1 MANFLWVSIIFW
13 KVQNRDLFFENRKNK
28 KKAPWVF
35 MQRRSIPNLVEIR
48 ALESTLKSG
57 RKAWEQQE
65 DEESIPGSIFGHFLS
80 LIKTELFG
88 ILTSGFLH
96 RVLLPRIN
104 RLSKKKIHKM
114 LGNIAKI
121 GRQNRPFPC
130 GIYSSF
136 AAESPPEGG
145 LGRRSLPRSLDK
157 KLSLLHYPQ

>member
-1 MANFLWVSIIFW
+1 MGFHYFLKSPKLGFIFW
-13 KVQNRDLFFENRKNK
+13 KSKKWKKNTLGIHAKKEHTKFGWNPSTRKYFK
-28 KKAPWVF
+28 IGEK
-35 MQRRSIPNLVEIR
+35 
-48 ALESTLKSG
+48 
-57 RKAWEQQE
+57 KAWEQE
-65 DEESIPGSIFGHFLS
+65 EEEEKESIPGSIFGHFLS

-121 GRQNRPFPC
+121 GRKNRPFSC
-130 GIYSSF
+130 RISSSF

-145 LGRRSLPRSLDK
+145 LGRWSLPRSLDN
-157 KLSLLHYPQ
+157 